1 MRTTGVGPTL
11 ADVRLAAARITGLVD
26 RTPVLPLDS
35 RVLVKA
41 EHRQRG
47 GSFKIRGAA
56 NAMLT
61 RYADEVVAGSSGNHG
76 IAVAMV
82 GAALGIR
89 VTIVMAAGASDGKA
103 RTIRALGAS
112 VVQVTGGVVERDRRA
127 ADIAAATGAVLVPS
141 SDDELVVAG
150 AGTVG
155 LEVLEQVP
163 GVTTIFVPT
172 GGGGLLAG
180 VCLAASAL
188 SRRLRVVGVE
198 PMSARRY
205 AVSVAQGAP
214 TELPPSMT
222 IADGLRGQ
230 RPGAVPWPIIR
241 HRVDDLIGVT
251 DEAVTHAMG
260 VLRRAGVSAEP
271 SGAVALAGAL
281 GRGSAGRAVVIV
293 SGGNGAA
300 GGSSTK
306 KTEEPPAELLPAST
320 GESACSSLRCLDGA
334 EESRSRRIAAEAIR
348 GAAL

>member
-11 ADVRLAAARITGLVD
+11 ADVRLAADRITGLVD

-56 NAMLT
+56 NAMLA
-61 RYADEVVAGSSGNHG
+61 RYAYEVVAGSSGNHG
-76 IAVAMV
+76 IAVAML

-89 VTIVMAAGASDGKA
+89 VTIVMAAGASDGKT
-103 RTIRALGAS
+103 RKIRALGAS

-188 SRRLRVVGVE
+188 SLRVVGVE

-205 AVSVAQGAP
+205 AVSVARGAP

-251 DEAVTHAMG
+251 DEAITHALG

-281 GRGSAGRAVVIV
+281 RRGSAGRAVVIV

-300 GGSSTK
+300 GSSST

-320 GESACSSLRCLDGA
+320 GESACSSLRCLGGA
-334 EESRSRRIAAEAIR
+334 EESRSRRIAADAIR